1 MLAELASD
9 AVIDV
14 AYEWLC
20 HQRRHWSA
28 DTDVWDLRFHWP
40 TVKQAIQRSLQT
52 RTRLL
57 QRIPA
62 RIVGVGI
69 RPEHI
74 ETAAAE

>member
-1 MLAELASD
+1 MLSELASD

-40 TVKQAIQRSLQT
+40 TVKHGIQQAL
-52 RTRLL
+52 
-57 QRIPA
+57 
-62 RIVGVGI
+62 I
-69 RPEHI
+69 RGDYRFEPRWRYC
-74 ETAAAE
+74 